1 MKRTINIHHATIL
14 LTGGTGSF
22 GKVFVAFLLSEKKF
36 KGVIRVFSRDE
47 FKQYKLQQLYPDD
60 LRLRFLLG
68 DVRDKDRLTRAA
80 YGADIIVHAAAL
92 KQIPIAEYN
101 PFEVV
106 KTNII
111 GSQNAVETA
120 LDAGIKKAILISS
133 DKSCHP
139 INLYGATKLAA
150 ERLFIQGNV
159 YAGKQKTFFS
169 VCRYGNVLGSR
180 GSVVPLF
187 LKQKEK
193 GTIMITHKDM
203 TRFWITLPQAAS
215 FVWKSLAS
223 MKSGEIFIPKLPSVK
238 ITDLAHAIA
247 PKAKFIITGIRPGEK
262 LHEELITEE
271 ESSRCQ
277 EFRSHYILFPQVP
290 HWTEKQLDYPK
301 YQKKIS
307 HKPFS
312 YRSDTNRLWL
322 STTQV
327 RGQIEQLVG
336 RNGSESPREAVE
348 LGHDER

>member
-1 MKRTINIHHATIL
+1 MKRTININHATIL

-22 GKVFVAFLLSEKKF
+22 GKAFIAFLLSKNSF
-36 KGVIRVFSRDE
+36 RGVIRIFSRDE
-47 FKQYKLQQLYPDD
+47 FKQYQLQQQYPDD
-60 LRLRFLLG
+60 LRLRFFIG

-80 YGADIIVHAAAL
+80 HGADIIAHAAAL

-106 KTNII
+106 KTNIL
-111 GSQNAVETA
+111 GSQSAVEAA
-120 LDAGIKKAILISS
+120 LDAGVKKAILVSS
-133 DKSCHP
+133 DKACHP

-159 YAGKQKTFFS
+159 YSGKQKTCFS
-169 VCRYGNVLGSR
+169 VARYGNVVGSR

-193 GTIMITHKDM
+193 GTITITHKDM
-203 TRFWITLPQAAS
+203 TRFWISLPQAVS

-223 MKSGEIFIPKLPSVK
+223 MKGGEIFIPKLPSVK
-238 ITDLAHAIA
+238 ITDLARAIA
-247 PKAKFIITGIRPGEK
+247 PKAKFVITGIRPGEK
-262 LHEELITEE
+262 LHEELIAEE

-277 EFRSHYILFPQVP
+277 EFRSYYTLFPQVP

-301 YQKKIS
+301 YQKKVS

-327 RGQIEQLVG
+327 RGQVEQLVE
-336 RNGSESPREAVE
+336 RNASESLRETVQ
-348 LGHDER
+348 LGHDEG